1 MLPGREDFWNI
12 GYPLP
17 AILVYLAAPIILAAV
32 VYGIRRRSL
41 MWRLGKPVE
50 DFGPMGP
57 RIREFIGLGVVDL
70 LAHRKF
76 VKHELYPGI
85 MHFALFWGFL
95 ILLLATTVAAIE
107 FNAEEYLNWE
117 FPTVEYRVA
126 AGFAWDI
133 FGGALAA
140 IGLVMAA
147 LRRYV
152 VRPNRLH
159 SYSDN
164 WVVLGYLAL
173 LLFTGFLIEGARI
186 GATELNP
193 ASRFFEEGVA
203 GWSPIGWTFAKALD
217 GLGFSVSG
225 MKDLQQVMWWTH
237 AGIFTA
243 GFVYIA
249 VGYKHLSHI
258 VVSPANIFLR
268 PKKPRGALRPM
279 GDFETLETFGAK
291 DITDFT
297 WWQNLNFDACTNC
310 GRCEEQCPAWASGK
324 PLSPRAVMQDMKA
337 FMEERAPVLLATPAG
352 ETPPPPERSM
362 VGEVI
367 GEDVLWACTSCAA
380 CVEACPVFINHI
392 DTIVDMRRYLVLE
405 ESRLPQTA
413 QDALE
418 NLEQR
423 GHPWRGTTLTRTSW
437 MEGQDIPTIEENPDA
452 DVLLWVGCTGA
463 LVERNVQVTRAA
475 ASILRKAGVNFAVL
489 GNSETCTG
497 DPARR
502 MGNEYLFQVLARQ
515 NIETLKAV
523 NPKTILTTCPHCFN
537 TMKNEY
543 PEFGGVF
550 NVQHYSEFMAK
561 LIDDGKLR
569 ALATVTAEK
578 TTYHDSCFLGR
589 HNGIYDAPRRI
600 AAAIPGLEMVEM
612 KRCRDRAFCC
622 GAGGGRMWMEEEGT
636 RINHMRTD
644 QFLETDAES
653 ITLSCPFCLQ
663 MMEEGISAKGV
674 GDTKSAKDLL
684 EIMDATMEGAGEGTE
699 STATTAAGTGG
710 PAD

>member
-17 AILVYLAAPIILAAV
+17 AILVYLAAPIILAAI

-76 VKHELYPGI
+76 LKRELYPGI
-85 MHFALFWGFL
+85 MHFSLFWGFL

-126 AGFAWDI
+126 TGFAWDI
-133 FGGALAA
+133 FGGALATV
-140 IGLVMAA
+140 GLVMAA

-164 WVVLGYLAL
+164 WVALGYLAL

-193 ASRFFEEGVA
+193 ASRFFNEGVA
-203 GWSPIGWTFAKALD
+203 GWSPIGWLFARALD
-217 GLGFSVSG
+217 GIGFSPSG
-225 MKDLQQVMWWTH
+225 MRDLQQVMWWVH

-258 VVSPANIFLR
+258 IVSPANIFLR
-268 PKKPRGALRPM
+268 PNKPRGALKPM

-324 PLSPRAVMQDMKA
+324 PLSPRAVMQDLKA
-337 FMEERAPVLLATPAG
+337 FMDERAPVLLATPAG

-362 VGEVI
+362 VSDVI
-367 GEDVLWACTSCAA
+367 SEEVLWSCTSCAA

-418 NLEQR
+418 NMEQR

-437 MEGQDIPTIEENPDA
+437 MEGQDVPTIEENPDA

-463 LVERNVQVTRAA
+463 LVERNVLVTRAA

-502 MGNEYLFQVLARQ
+502 MGNEYLFQMLAQQ

-543 PEFGGVF
+543 PQFGGVF
-550 NVQHYSEFMAK
+550 DVQHYSEFMAK

-600 AAAIPGLEMVEM
+600 AAAIPGLEVVEM
-612 KRCRDRAFCC
+612 KRCRDRGFCC

-684 EIMDATMEGAGEGTE
+684 EIMDATMEGTGEGV
-699 STATTAAGTGG
+699 TATA
-710 PAD
+710 PAEPDPVGSAD

>member
-1 MLPGREDFWNI
+1 MPAGREDFWNI

-17 AILVYLAAPIILAAV
+17 AILVYLAAPIIVAAI

-57 RIREFIGLGVVDL
+57 RVREFVGLGVVDL

-76 VKHELYPGI
+76 VKRELYPGI
-85 MHFALFWGFL
+85 MHFSIFWGFM

-107 FNAEEYLNWE
+107 FNVEKYLNRE
-117 FPTVEYRVA
+117 FPTVEYRIA
-126 AGFAWDI
+126 AGFIWDI
-133 FGGALAA
+133 FGGVLAT
-140 IGLVMAA
+140 IGLSMAA
-147 LRRYV
+147 FRRYV

-164 WVVLGYLAL
+164 AFVLGYLAL
-173 LLFTGFLIEGARI
+173 ILLTGFLIEGARI

-193 ASRFFEEGVA
+193 ADSKFYDPGVA
-203 GWSPIGWTFAKALD
+203 GWSPVGWVFAK
-217 GLGFSVSG
+217 GLYGIGFTASS
-225 MKDLQQVMWWTH
+225 MRNLQEVMWWTH
-237 AGIFTA
+237 ATIFTA
-243 GFVYIA
+243 GLVYIA
-249 VGYKHLSHI
+249 VRNKHLSHI

-268 PKKPRGALRPM
+268 PTKPRGALKPM

-310 GRCEEQCPAWASGK
+310 GRCEEQCPAWASEK
-324 PLSPRAVMQDMKA
+324 PLSPRAVMQDMKS
-337 FMEERAPVLLATPAG
+337 FMDERAPVLLATPEG
-352 ETPPPPERSM
+352 ETAPAPERAM

-367 GEDVLWACTSCAA
+367 TEDVLWSCTSCGA

-405 ESRLPQTA
+405 ESRLPETA
-413 QDALE
+413 QAALL

-423 GHPWRGTTLTRTSW
+423 GHPWQGTTLTRTTW
-437 MEGQDIPTIEENPDA
+437 MEGQDVPTIEENPDA

-502 MGNEYLFQVLARQ
+502 MGNEYLFQILAET
-515 NIETLKAV
+515 NIATLKDI

-543 PEFGGVF
+543 PQFGGVF
-550 NVQHYSEFMAK
+550 NVQHYSEFMAG

-569 ALATVTAEK
+569 ALATITAEK
-578 TTYHDSCFLGR
+578 TTYHDSCYLGR

-600 AAAIPGLEMVEM
+600 AQAIPGLEVVEM
-612 KRCRDRAFCC
+612 SRCKERGFCC
-622 GAGGGRMWMEEEGT
+622 GAGGGRMWMEESGT

-644 QFLETDAES
+644 QFLETDADS
-653 ITLSCPFCLQ
+653 ISLSCPFCLQ
-663 MMEEGISAKGV
+663 MMEEGIGSKGV
-674 GDTKSAKDLL
+674 EDTKSAKDLL
-684 EIMDATMEGAGEGTE
+684 EIMDASFEGVGSDFEP
-699 STATTAAGTGG
+699 SVSD
-710 PAD
+710 PVSSAD

>member
-1 MLPGREDFWNI
+1 MPAGREDFWNI
-12 GYPLP
+12 GYPFP
-17 AILVYLAAPIILAAV
+17 AILVYLAAPIIIAAI

-57 RIREFIGLGVVDL
+57 RVREFIGLGVVDL

-76 VKHELYPGI
+76 VKRELYPGI
-85 MHFALFWGFL
+85 MHFSIFWGFM

-107 FNAEEYLNWE
+107 FNVEKYLNRE

-126 AGFAWDI
+126 AGFTWDI
-133 FGGALAA
+133 FGGVLAT
-140 IGLVMAA
+140 IGLAMAA
-147 LRRYV
+147 FRRYV

-164 WVVLGYLAL
+164 AFVLGYLAL
-173 LLFTGFLIEGARI
+173 LLLTGFLIEGARI

-193 ASRFFEEGVA
+193 ASRFFDEGVS
-203 GWSPIGWTFAKALD
+203 GWSPVGWLFAN
-217 GLGFSVSG
+217 GLQGIGFSVSG
-225 MKDLQQVMWWTH
+225 LKDLQQVMWWTH

-243 GFVYIA
+243 GIVYIA
-249 VGYKHLSHI
+249 VRNKHLSHI
-258 VVSPANIFLR
+258 IVSPANIFLR
-268 PKKPRGALRPM
+268 PTKPRGALKPM
-279 GDFETLETFGAK
+279 GDFETLETFGTT

-310 GRCEEQCPAWASGK
+310 GRCEEQCPAWASDK
-324 PLSPRAVMQDMKA
+324 PLSPRAVMQDMKS
-337 FMEERAPVLLATPAG
+337 FMDERAPVLLATPEG
-352 ETPPPPERSM
+352 ETPPAPKRAM

-367 GEDVLWACTSCAA
+367 TEDVLWSCTSCGA

-405 ESRLPQTA
+405 ESRLPETA
-413 QDALE
+413 QAALL

-423 GHPWRGTTLTRTSW
+423 GHPWQGTTLTRTSW
-437 MEGQDIPTIEENPDA
+437 MEGQDVPTIEENPDA

-475 ASILRKAGVNFAVL
+475 ASILRKADVNFAVL

-502 MGNEYLFQVLARQ
+502 MGNEYLFQILAET
-515 NIETLKAV
+515 NIATLKDINV
-523 NPKTILTTCPHCFN
+523 KTILTTCPHCFN

-543 PEFGGVF
+543 PQFGGVF
-550 NVQHYSEFMAK
+550 NVQHYSEFMAG

-569 ALATVTAEK
+569 ALATITAEK
-578 TTYHDSCFLGR
+578 TTYHDSCYLGR

-600 AAAIPGLEMVEM
+600 AAAIPGLEVVEM
-612 KRCRDRAFCC
+612 SRCKERGFCC
-622 GAGGGRMWMEEEGT
+622 GAGGGRMWMEEKGT

-644 QFLETDAES
+644 QFLETDADS
-653 ITLSCPFCLQ
+653 ISLSCPFCLQ
-663 MMEEGISAKGV
+663 MMEEGIGSKDV
-674 GDTKSAKDLL
+674 EDTKSAKDLL
-684 EIMDATMEGAGEGTE
+684 EIMDASFEGIGSGVEETVSDPVG
-699 STATTAAGTGG
+699 S
-710 PAD
+710 AD

>member
-1 MLPGREDFWNI
+1 
-12 GYPLP
+12 
-17 AILVYLAAPIILAAV
+17 
-32 VYGIRRRSL
+32 
-41 MWRLGKPVE
+41 
-50 DFGPMGP
+50 
-57 RIREFIGLGVVDL
+57 
-70 LAHRKF
+70 
-76 VKHELYPGI
+76 
-85 MHFALFWGFL
+85 
-95 ILLLATTVAAIE
+95 
-107 FNAEEYLNWE
+107 
-117 FPTVEYRVA
+117 
-126 AGFAWDI
+126 
-133 FGGALAA
+133 
-140 IGLVMAA
+140 
-147 LRRYV
+147 
-152 VRPNRLH
+152 
-159 SYSDN
+159 
-164 WVVLGYLAL
+164 
-173 LLFTGFLIEGARI
+173 
-186 GATELNP
+186 
-193 ASRFFEEGVA
+193 
-203 GWSPIGWTFAKALD
+203 
-217 GLGFSVSG
+217 
-225 MKDLQQVMWWTH
+225 
-237 AGIFTA
+237 
-243 GFVYIA
+243 
-249 VGYKHLSHI
+249 
-258 VVSPANIFLR
+258 
-268 PKKPRGALRPM
+268 
-279 GDFETLETFGAK
+279 
-291 DITDFT
+291 
-297 WWQNLNFDACTNC
+297 
-310 GRCEEQCPAWASGK
+310 
-324 PLSPRAVMQDMKA
+324 
-337 FMEERAPVLLATPAG
+337 
-352 ETPPPPERSM
+352 
-362 VGEVI
+362 
-367 GEDVLWACTSCAA
+367 
-380 CVEACPVFINHI
+380 
-392 DTIVDMRRYLVLE
+392 
-405 ESRLPQTA
+405 
-413 QDALE
+413 
-418 NLEQR
+418 
-423 GHPWRGTTLTRTSW
+423 
-437 MEGQDIPTIEENPDA
+437 MEGQDVPTIEENPDA

-463 LVERNVQVTRAA
+463 LVKRNVQVTRAA

-561 LIDDGKLR
+561 LIDDGRLR

-684 EIMDATMEGAGEGTE
+684 EIMDATMEGAGESAE
-699 STATTAAGTGG
+699 PTATPAAGTSG

>member
-107 FNAEEYLNWE
+107 FNAEEYLNRE

-193 ASRFFEEGVA
+193 ASRFFDEGVA

-437 MEGQDIPTIEENPDA
+437 MEGQDVPTIEENPDA